1 MSYYSLCPF
10 ITSDLCTILVIH
22 LINVLQVTSR
32 FNTHIFEKEHLEK
45 QFGENWK
52 VTQVNCQLQRTHFGN
67 FNLFL
72 ELVGET
78 RQVTQVN
85 QL

>member
-1 MSYYSLCPF
+1 MS
-10 ITSDLCTILVIH
+10 TSFDD
-22 LINVLQVTSR
+22 
-32 FNTHIFEKEHLEK
+32 THIFEKEHLEK

-67 FNLFL
+67 SNLFL